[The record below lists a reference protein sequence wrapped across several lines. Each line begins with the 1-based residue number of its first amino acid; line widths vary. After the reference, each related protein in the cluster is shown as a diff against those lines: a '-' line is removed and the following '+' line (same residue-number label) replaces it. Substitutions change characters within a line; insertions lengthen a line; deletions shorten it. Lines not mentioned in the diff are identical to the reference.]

1 MPSASPKQAQ
11 LSDIALLIDAI
22 DFAAFK
28 HREQNRKGHEKTPYI
43 NHPVG
48 LARVLAVEGGVTDI
62 ETLAAAVLH
71 DTIEDTKTTYAEL
84 ERRFGRTVAD
94 VVVEVTDVG
103 MQPKRMRKVM
113 QIQHA
118 PHLSERAKL
127 VKLADKICNLR
138 DMIARPPEG
147 WSLARRQEYFDWAT
161 RVVEGLGD
169 VHPGL
174 EKEFGRVARLKPK

>member
-1 MPSASPKQAQ
+1 MPNPSLK
-11 LSDIALLIDAI
+11 LLIDAI

-28 HREQNRKGHEKTPYI
+28 HREQTRKGHAKTPYI

-48 LARVLAVEGGVTDI
+48 LARVIAVEGGVTDI

-71 DTIEDTKTTYAEL
+71 DTIEDTKTTQAEL
-84 ERRFGRTVAD
+84 EQRFGKAIASLVA
-94 VVVEVTDVG
+94 EVTDTK
-103 MQPKRMRKVM
+103 MQGKRLRKAM

-118 PHLSERAKL
+118 THLSHKAKL

-138 DMIARPPEG
+138 DIVARPPED
-147 WSLARRQEYFDWAT
+147 WPLARKQDYFDWAKL
-161 RVVEGLGD
+161 VVEGLGD

-174 EKEFGRVARLKPK
+174 EKEFARVAGLKPKS

>member
-1 MPSASPKQAQ
+1 MPNPSLK
-11 LSDIALLIDAI
+11 LLIDAI

-28 HREQNRKGHEKTPYI
+28 HREQTRKGHAKTPYI

-71 DTIEDTKTTYAEL
+71 DTIEDTKTTPAEL
-84 ERRFGRTVAD
+84 EQRFGKTIASL
-94 VVVEVTDVG
+94 VVEVTDTK
-103 MQPKRMRKVM
+103 MQGKRLRKAM

-118 PHLSERAKL
+118 AHLSDKAKL

-138 DMIARPPEG
+138 DIVARPPEN
-147 WSLARRQEYFDWAT
+147 WPLARKREYFDWAK
-161 RVVEGLGD
+161 RVVEELGD

-174 EKEFGRVARLKPK
+174 EKEFARIAARRPKV